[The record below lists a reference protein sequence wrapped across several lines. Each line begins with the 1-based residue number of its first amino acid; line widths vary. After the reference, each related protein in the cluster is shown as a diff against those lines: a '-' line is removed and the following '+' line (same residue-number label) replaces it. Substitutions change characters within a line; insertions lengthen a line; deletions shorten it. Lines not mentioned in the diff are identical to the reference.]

1 MQLTLAKIETK
12 QEIASLA
19 ELASDIWHEY
29 FVGMISNEQIDY
41 MVEKFQSYP
50 ALTDQIANQ
59 GYEYYFMT
67 VHGQPTGY
75 VGIKQEE
82 SKLFL
87 SKFYLQ
93 QEHRGK
99 GYGSQAMELLTDICR
114 SRNLGAIWLTVNRHN
129 ASTIAVY
136 EKKGFKTIRTQVAD
150 IGNGFV
156 MDDYV
161 MEKELN

>member
-1 MQLTLAKIETK
+1 MQLSLAKIETE

-19 ELASDIWHEY
+19 DLASDIWHEY
-29 FVGMISNEQIDY
+29 FVVIIPNEQIDY
-41 MVEKFQSYP
+41 MVEKFQSFP
-50 ALTDQIANQ
+50 ALTDQITNQ

-67 VHGQPTGY
+67 AEGDPIGY
-75 VGIKQEE
+75 LGVKQEE
-82 SKLFL
+82 NKLFL

-93 QEHRGK
+93 KEHRGK
-99 GYGSQAMELLTDICR
+99 GYGSQAMELLVDICR
-114 SRNLGAIWLTVNRHN
+114 NRNLGAIWLTVNRHN

-136 EKKGFKTIRTQVAD
+136 ERKGFKTIRTQVAD

-161 MEKELN
+161 MEKELD